1 MLLTVVSTQA
11 GFYIGDVI
19 FQFMMLL
26 TLVGIPILI
35 IFLIR
40 SRKNQKDQLKR
51 VEEKVDRLLADK
63 ENKVQ

>member
-1 MLLTVVSTQA
+1 MLLTVVSTQT
-11 GFYIGDVI
+11 GFNIGDVI
-19 FQFMMLL
+19 FQMMMLL

-51 VEEKVDRLLADK
+51 VEEKVDQLLADK

>member
-1 MLLTVVSTQA
+1 MLLTVVSTQT